1 MIVRLKPN
9 LLLIT
14 APSQEHQETLIPW
27 AKDVD
32 GHAFILQVQDA
43 QTIRL
48 ISRGPESDACREPIN
63 VTSRSPIR
71 EIQLISNFA
80 HTPFELDG
88 VLYGSVEAF
97 WQCLKFQDHD
107 RRLLIAPLFGKEALR
122 AGADACQSHVFK
134 YNGSTIRVGTFDH
147 WQLMKLACKAKFNQ
161 HEQAKEALL
170 STGQRPLTH
179 VTRSDSRTIPG
190 VILADIWMRIRH
202 RLRNP
207 R

>member
-32 GHAFILQVQDA
+32 GHAFILQVQDT

-97 WQCLKFQDHD
+97 WQTRPRQDLRFRSSCMCRSRKRSVDRECLVSGTRQ
-107 RRLLIAPLFGKEALR
+107 
-122 AGADACQSHVFK
+122 
-134 YNGSTIRVGTFDH
+134 IR
-147 WQLMKLACKAKFNQ
+147 
-161 HEQAKEALL
+161 
-170 STGQRPLTH
+170 S
-179 VTRSDSRTIPG
+179 SIP
-190 VILADIWMRIRH
+190 AA
-202 RLRNP
+202 
-207 R
+207 